1 MKINKLT
8 AAICMAMASTAMSVQ
23 AQVENNTPNAEG
35 EAGIEKIVVYGEKQA
50 RSIQDSPVSVAVLT
64 EKLLEESTIQSFND
78 VYNRMANVSTLRG
91 GNETLFAIR
100 GISVQGL
107 SDNPNSFTAGVYVDD
122 IALDNLAIRYGAMG
136 VWDVQQIEVY
146 RGPQATLQGRNALNG
161 AVHIRTNDPQH
172 VWEGKAQAYFGSY
185 GTSRLSVAGGGPIID
200 DELAFRIA
208 VDKYESD
215 GFVDNITRGEDDYSG
230 FDRQTVRGKL
240 LWEPSA
246 LEQLAVRLTFNSVRN
261 DMGDNPNIRLDAP
274 FSKQSQSDSDA
285 YHNIDADMAALNIQ
299 WEFSEA
305 LKFTSITTV
314 GDDEYSRLDDFDS
327 SVQPGSTILQTGD
340 SDTFSQEFRLNFDY
354 GSVSGIAG
362 FYYGKVDRAA
372 DWDLATLYPKAGVQ
386 GQAFALMT
394 APQPFG
400 LGLDLNTANAIWGY
414 VPTFIQVQ
422 QLFDSNYNIKNKAIF
437 GEATWQ
443 ATDNWS
449 FTVGARY
456 DQEDQDRDQKTITRV
471 LDTIPVDTSL
481 PPVTVIASTAAQQLL
496 TVLERQLQGQS
507 EDISTDYD
515 AFLPKFVAQYS
526 WSKDVETAFSVQRG
540 YRAGGSSVNF
550 ATSEI
555 VEFDPEY
562 TWNYE
567 LSLRSMLMDGDLRLN
582 ANVFYTEWE
591 DQQVDVSPSGD
602 TLDKYIG
609 NAGESE
615 LYGAEVEVTAFVND
629 QLDWFANIGYVKTEY
644 NRFTTLARGQ
654 LLDFAGNEFL
664 GAPNLTIGGGFNYH
678 FQDAWRLSM
687 DASYQD
693 EAYLDNANTREADAR
708 VLVNAK
714 LAYQQDNWGV
724 QLWATNLFD
733 RDYIVVQYVQQAG
746 VPVQDYATPGDP
758 RMLGVSFNYEF

>member
-1 MKINKLT
+1 MKMNKL
-8 AAICMAMASTAMSVQ
+8 AFAICTVLGGISISAQ
-23 AQVENNTPNAEG
+23 AQVAHVPDTDER
-35 EAGIEKIVVYGEKQA
+35 IEKIIVYGEKQQ
-50 RSIQDSPVSVAVLT
+50 RDIQDSPVSVAVLT
-64 EKLLEESTIQSFND
+64 EALLEESTIQSFND

-107 SDNPNSFTAGVYVDD
+107 SDNPNSYTAGVYVDD

-161 AVHIRTNDPQH
+161 AVHIRTNDPEYA
-172 VWEGKAQAYFGSY
+172 WGGKAQVYYGSNNS
-185 GTSRLSVAGGGPIID
+185 SRLSVAAGGPIIT

-208 VDKYESD
+208 VDKYKSD

-230 FDRQTVRGKL
+230 FDRQTIRGKL
-240 LWEPSA
+240 LWEPEA
-246 LEQLAVRLTFNSVRN
+246 LDQLAVRLTFNSVRN

-274 FSKQSQSDSDA
+274 FSKQALSDSDA
-285 YHNIDADMAALNIQ
+285 YHNIEADMAALNVQ
-299 WEFSEA
+299 WQFSDQ
-305 LKFTSITTV
+305 LTFTSITTL
-314 GDDEYSRLDDFDS
+314 GDDKYDRLDDFDS

-340 SDTFSQEFRLNFDY
+340 SDTFSQEFRFNFEYD
-354 GSVSGIAG
+354 SVSGIAG
-362 FYYGKVDRAA
+362 FYYGEVDRDA

-394 APQPFG
+394 APAPFG
-400 LGLDLNTANAIWGY
+400 LGLDLTTADAIWGY

-422 QLFDSNYNIKNKAIF
+422 QLFDSNYDIKNKAIF

-443 ATDNWS
+443 ATDKWA
-449 FTVGARY
+449 FTLGARY
-456 DQEDQDRDQKTITRV
+456 DKEDQDRDQKTITRV
-471 LDTIPVDTSL
+471 LDTIAVDSSF
-481 PPVTVIASTAAQQLL
+481 PPLTIIASTAAQQLL
-496 TVLERQLQGQS
+496 TVLEGQLQGQS

-526 WSKDVETAFSVQRG
+526 WSEQVDTAFSVQRG

-567 LSLRSMLMDGDLRLN
+567 FSLRSMLMDGDLRLN

-602 TLDKYIG
+602 TLDKFIG

-615 LYGAEVEVTAFVND
+615 LYGAEIEVTAFVND
-629 QLDWFANIGYVKTEY
+629 HLDWFVNAGYVKTEY
-644 NRFTTLARGQ
+644 NTFTTLARGELQ
-654 LLDFAGNEFL
+654 DFAGNEFL
-664 GAPNLTIGGGFNYH
+664 GAPNLTLGAGFNYS
-678 FQDAWRLSM
+678 FDESWRLSM
-687 DASYQD
+687 DASYQNQ
-693 EAYLDNANTREADAR
+693 AYLDNANTREADAR
-708 VLVNAK
+708 LLVNGK
-714 LAYQQDNWGV
+714 LAYKQDNWGA
-724 QLWATNLFD
+724 QLWVTNLFD
-733 RDYIVVQYVQQAG
+733 RDYIVVEYLQQAG

-758 RMLGVSFNYEF
+758 RMIGVSVNYEF